1 MRRIIIALLTTLVL
15 FTFSSC
21 NWDVWQNNVKDYGNG
36 NGNITATLNF
46 VGDAPKYAW
55 ATKAVYAD
63 KIVVTWNGVTGA
75 DYYEI
80 YRSDDLDNP
89 QWKKLTTNAVKTTSY
104 TDTNVEDGKTYL
116 YEVRAR
122 SFSNLSLIG
131 EFSNAAYGNTL
142 TPPISFSASQ
152 GESSKEIHLSWSSVE
167 NVKGYKVYWSVTG
180 YGGTWNVLIPNGMQV
195 TDYTFSSNTTEG
207 SFVPDKQ
214 YKGSYIYFY
223 IVAISNSDVES
234 APSVQR
240 IGYTY
245 VEGAPTAPKNF
256 TASRGESTSSIT
268 LNWNAMY
275 PRGDSSLNYDWDIYR
290 SAEGQSEILIYS
302 TKDGSAQPEVS
313 DGIMTYTDSASLQ
326 EGIEYTYKIIAIG
339 DVVQEDGTTVTANG
353 KPSTAQGFLLS
364 PPSNI
369 ISKKIA
375 NGGFEFVFED
385 AIGAQEN
392 PTWFYSVYGKTLE
405 TDTWKI
411 LSNYSILKVNS
422 EGKYTIQTTYDVTS
436 DNPEDHY
443 QYFTVVTNTASSLLS
458 KRYDEIYDKN
468 GFYVLSPS
476 AVDSLVASSN
486 TVFSHS
492 KAQNG
497 SYPVCLTLTKD
508 SAVSYY
514 EVRIWK
520 TEVAN
525 ASAEGY
531 SQMTIE
537 PSSLNKSTTILKDVV
552 TTPIGTKYYFAIN
565 GKDELGRESGWS
577 KVESGYS
584 AITGAT
590 LIKYMQIYCFKPW
603 EHIDSS
609 YLTTDYPYPD
619 KDVNTKWK
627 NSGIYGK
634 ISAAGLGSLSDGI
647 TENSYFHDGTIF
659 YKAVRD
665 GVGGAVTFS
674 YSNFGEVEWMN
685 TTGSYTMNVS
695 MSGDGTVTNKGGLT
709 IKGMYPA
716 NIGMGNLKVK
726 SQSFSGTYT
735 VTQENGLGAEEVS
748 PNQN

>member
-1 MRRIIIALLTTLVL
+1 MRKIIIALLTILVL

-21 NWDVWQNNVKDYGNG
+21 NWEVWQNNVIDYGHG
-36 NGNITATLNF
+36 NGTITATLNF
-46 VGDAPKYAW
+46 VGDAPKYAN
-55 ATKAVYAD
+55 ATKGKYTD
-63 KIVVTWNGVTGA
+63 KIEITWNGVTGA

-80 YRSDDLDNP
+80 YKSEDLDTP

-104 TDTNVEDGKTYL
+104 TDTNVEAGKNYL

-122 SFSNLSLIG
+122 SFSNLSVIG
-131 EFSNAAYGNTL
+131 EFSNTTYGNTL
-142 TPPISFSASQ
+142 TPPINFNASQ
-152 GESSKEIHLSWSSVE
+152 GESLKEIHLSWSSVE
-167 NVKGYKVYWSVTG
+167 NVKGYKVYWSTTG
-180 YGGTWNVLIPNGMQV
+180 YGGTWNVLIPSGMQT

-207 SFVPDKQ
+207 SFVPEKQ
-214 YKGSYIYFY
+214 YRGSYIYFY
-223 IVAISNSDVES
+223 IVSISNANVASD
-234 APSVQR
+234 ASVQR

-245 VEGAPTAPKNF
+245 VEGAPEAPKNF
-256 TASRGESTSSIT
+256 TASKAESTSSIT
-268 LNWNAMY
+268 LSWDAMY
-275 PRGDSSLNYDWDIYR
+275 PRGDSSLSYNWDIYR
-290 SAEGQSEILIYS
+290 SAEGQSEVLIYS
-302 TKDGSAQPEVS
+302 TKDGSNPPEVS
-313 DGIMTYTDSASLQ
+313 EGKMTYTDTTSLK

-339 DVVQEDGTTVTANG
+339 EITQEDGTTVIANG

-392 PTWFYSVYGKTLE
+392 QNWTYSVYGKASE

-411 LSNYSILKVNS
+411 LSNYSIIKINT
-422 EGKYTIQTTYDVTS
+422 EGKYIIQTTYDSSS
-436 DNPEDHY
+436 DSPEDKY
-443 QYFTVVTNTASSLLS
+443 QYFTVVTNKDSSHSS

-468 GFYVLSPS
+468 GFYVLGPS
-476 AVDSLVASSN
+476 AVDSLIASNN
-486 TVFSHS
+486 TTFSHS
-492 KAQNG
+492 QPQNG
-497 SYPVCLTLTKD
+497 SYPVCLTFTKD
-508 SAVSYY
+508 STVSYY

-520 TEVAN
+520 TEVTSAL
-525 ASAEGY
+525 AEGY
-531 SQMTIE
+531 EQIKVE
-537 PSSLNKSTTILKDVV
+537 PSTLNKNTTILKDVAV
-552 TTPIGTKYYFAIN
+552 TPIGTKYYFAVN
-565 GKDELGRESGWS
+565 GKDELGRETGWS
-577 KVESGYS
+577 KVVSGYS

-603 EHIDSS
+603 EYIDSS
-609 YLTTDYPYPD
+609 YLTTGYPYPS

-627 NSGIYGK
+627 NSTIYNK
-634 ISAAGLGSLSDGI
+634 IKKAGLDSLSDGI
-647 TENSYFHDGTIF
+647 TESSYFHNGTIF

-674 YSNFGEVEWMN
+674 YNNFGEVEWMN

-695 MSGDGTVTNKGGLT
+695 MSGDGTVTNNGGLT

-716 NIGMGNLKVK
+716 KIGMGNLKVK